1 MYKLKYRWLWLS
13 LGFSLIALILFLSLM
28 PTSSIPKLG
37 YNDKILHFMAYFVVA
52 IWFVGIILPR
62 YFLILGL
69 LLLAFSYG
77 IEILQGMTRYRQ
89 FEWLDLLANGSGIFA
104 ALLLGILLLKGW
116 CQVFE
121 KKLLT
126 P

>member
-1 MYKLKYRWLWLS
+1 MYELKYKWLWLL
-13 LGFSLIALILFLSLM
+13 LGFSLIDLILFLSLM
-28 PTSSIPKLG
+28 PTSSMPKLV
-37 YNDKILHFMAYFVVA
+37 YNDKILHFTAYFVVA
-52 IWFVGIILPR
+52 SWFVGIILPR
-62 YFLILGL
+62 YFLVSGL

-104 ALLLGILLLKGW
+104 ALLLGVLLLKGW

-126 P
+126 S